1 MDIFKGAY
9 RMIDGICLR
18 LQGLLVYRIL
28 ACPLNPHFLAH
39 LTRSLMMNSIKER
52 SVRYSRKLFCIS
64 NKPATLDLK
73 ENDRPKGHDGH
84 FALPTRPG

>member
-28 ACPLNPHFLAH
+28 ACPY
-39 LTRSLMMNSIKER
+39 E
-52 SVRYSRKLFCIS
+52 
-64 NKPATLDLK
+64 LD
-73 ENDRPKGHDGH
+73 PC
-84 FALPTRPG
+84 